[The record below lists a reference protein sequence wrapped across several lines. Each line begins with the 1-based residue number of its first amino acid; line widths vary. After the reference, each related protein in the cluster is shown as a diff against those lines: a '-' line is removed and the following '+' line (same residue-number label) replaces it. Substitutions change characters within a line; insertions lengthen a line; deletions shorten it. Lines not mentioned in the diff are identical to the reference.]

1 MDDQGVRIPN
11 AHLRFA
17 FAFTLALL
25 SHAAAGQS
33 TAPKPPIV
41 RAPTTSSLT
50 DQMVT
55 NDSPDSSVPLKPPA
69 IRPPAGA
76 AAFQGIF
83 GNSLAASI
91 GATRDSYSSAPA
103 MIGDFFGGN
112 FLAEPLGEGENP
124 GGSIGLG
131 GGVTAGGIRTISI
144 AGGDRRFKIAE
155 NVSPIPRDRVFFN
168 FNHFENALT
177 DYRGDAVS
185 LDRYAAGIE
194 KTFLQQQASIEFRL
208 PFASGLD
215 STQTFGSS
223 DPRGTELSNLSLAIK
238 TFVWSGSHGAITG
251 GSTLTLPIADDYI
264 EAPLGIESRR
274 IENEAVHLA
283 PFIGWVAFNNNGCFA
298 QGFVQTDFD
307 LNGNDVISTTNGL
320 LGTIQ
325 DQNLLFVDVSAGKW
339 LYQSSSRQQRLSGIA
354 AITELHYTSTL
365 NDTDSV
371 DAIQNYFGHMDVLNM
386 TIAMHADIALSSV
399 RIGAAAPLRDDEE
412 SLYDAEVI
420 VQLTRRF

>member
-1 MDDQGVRIPN
+1 MCNRR
-11 AHLRFA
+11 LRFA
-17 FAFTLALL
+17 IASALALM
-25 SHAAAGQS
+25 SHSATGEAIAPETPVVQS
-33 TAPKPPIV
+33 APAIDLPEV
-41 RAPTTSSLT
+41 TST
-50 DQMVT
+50 DAS
-55 NDSPDSSVPLKPPA
+55 SPLQPPA
-69 IRPPAGA
+69 ISPPASASSFRGN
-76 AAFQGIF
+76 F
-83 GNSLAASI
+83 GHGHGLGLAASI

-112 FLAEPLGEGENP
+112 FLTQPPGDSNNP
-124 GGSIGLG
+124 NNSIGLNSF
-131 GGVTAGGIRTISI
+131 VTASGNRTISI

-177 DYRGDAVS
+177 DFQGHAVS
-185 LDRYAAGIE
+185 LDRYTAGIE
-194 KTFLQQQASIEFRL
+194 KTFWQEQASVEFRL
-208 PFASGLD
+208 PFARGLD

-223 DPRGTELSNLSLAIK
+223 DPQGTELSNLSLALK
-238 TFVWSGSHGAITG
+238 TYLWRGDYGAITG

-264 EAPLGIESRR
+264 EAPLNIEARR

-283 PFIGWVAFNNNGCFA
+283 PFIGWVAFNDRGCFA

-307 LNGNDVISTTNGL
+307 LNGNDVVSSTNGF

-339 LYQSSSRQQRLSGIA
+339 LYRSSSQRQRLRGIA
-354 AITELHYTSTL
+354 AIAELHYTSTM

-371 DAIQNYFGHMDVLNM
+371 DLIQNYFGHMDVLNM
-386 TIAMHADIALSSV
+386 TMAMNADIALSSIRV
-399 RIGAAAPLRDDEE
+399 GAAAPLRDDEE